1 MGMHQFGVPVSSHA
15 LGGPPGAPGA
25 GGAVPRAQLTLAEAA
40 AYAQVSAVE
49 LLLAATHGRL
59 RPVLIDPFDG
69 TGTLMT
75 RADVDAWCRRRALE
89 LSS

>member
-1 MGMHQFGVPVSSHA
+1 MHQFGVPVSIHA
-15 LGGPPGAPGA
+15 PGGPPPAPGA
-25 GGAVPRAQLTLAEAA
+25 GGAAPLEQPTLAEAA
-40 AYAQVSAVE
+40 AYAQVPPVE

-69 TGTLMT
+69 VGTLMT
-75 RADVDAWCRRRALE
+75 RADVDVWCRRRALE

>member
-1 MGMHQFGVPVSSHA
+1 MHQFGDPVSIHA
-15 LGGPPGAPGA
+15 PGGATPAPGA
-25 GGAVPRAQLTLAEAA
+25 GGATPCAQMTLAEAA

-59 RPVLIDPFDG
+59 RPVLIDPIDG
-69 TGTLMT
+69 AGTLMA

-89 LSS
+89 LS